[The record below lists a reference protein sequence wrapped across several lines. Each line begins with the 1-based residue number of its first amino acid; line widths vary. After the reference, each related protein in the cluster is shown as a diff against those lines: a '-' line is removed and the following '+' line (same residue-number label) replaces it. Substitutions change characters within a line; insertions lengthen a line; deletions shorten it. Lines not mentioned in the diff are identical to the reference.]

1 MGFDLDLSHSNIQ
14 DLGCSIGSSFGIRNI
29 FRGAEIL
36 EIGVKNT
43 FGSSSDISTIDQQLF
58 NLYEF
63 GADIKFKFPIVLFPI
78 NVDDIIP
85 KTKNPST
92 DITFSGT
99 LQQNIGLDK
108 QYFGAGYQLNWQ
120 PNSRAKLNLKL
131 IDLDFINNEN
141 VNNYFNVYKKFLR

>member
-14 DLGCSIGSSFGIRNI
+14 DFGFSIGSSFGIRNI

-58 NLYEF
+58 NLYEL
-63 GADIKFKFPIVLFPI
+63 GADIKFKFPRVLFPI

-85 KTKNPST
+85 KTKNPPQISH
-92 DITFSGT
+92 
-99 LQQNIGLDK
+99 LVE
-108 QYFGAGYQLNWQ
+108 
-120 PNSRAKLNLKL
+120 P
-131 IDLDFINNEN
+131 
-141 VNNYFNVYKKFLR
+141 FNKT